1 MVEQEMLAKL
11 ILCGGVSVILGPV
24 LAFVATPI
32 FCIFRKIFYVTSKQ
46 DKLRSKAIEN
56 GHVVQAKLIKHNLIL
71 NSDSAKL
78 PYGDRTAIYE
88 YVYRQKKY
96 LYRCMVNG
104 WPEEEIELYFIRNPQ
119 KAATWGGIGMHERTG
134 LPWIV
139 YYLIF
144 SFVIGVIVF
153 VIGVK
158 YISGI

>member
-24 LAFVATPI
+24 LAFVATPT

-56 GHVVQAKLIKHNLIL
+56 GHVVQAKLIKQHQIL
-71 NSDSAKL
+71 DYNPRYD
-78 PYGDRTAIYE
+78 GTAVYE
-88 YVYRQKKY
+88 YVYGQRKY
-96 LYRCMVNG
+96 CYRCMVDG
-104 WPEEEIELYFIRNPQ
+104 WPEEEIELYFIRNPK
-119 KAATWGGIGMHERTG
+119 KAAAWGGIGMHERTG